1 MTSLVT
7 EHFGVPA
14 GERDARAQDFAR
26 RRAAHELAGRT
37 VWAAAALPQGRDA
50 AERLTSCLLWAADSG
65 VRAGRID
72 VAGEESLE
80 PLAQFLDAMLRGTAA
95 PLARPGDADEHLC
108 EDCVGASEALMGAD
122 VRADDVVVL
131 HDPLTALLAQAIR
144 ERGAYAIWHVSVQAA
159 APEEAVTA
167 ALEFMRR
174 FTGGVDAF
182 VATSAGQV
190 TAAVPAAGVVAA
202 KEVEMPP
209 AAPGDHAAGPYES
222 LGWTGLLA
230 DVVQGRH
237 GESVGGTLHA
247 RPVVAAR

>member
-7 EHFGVPA
+7 EHFGAPS

-37 VWAAAALPQGRDA
+37 VWAAAALPRGRDA
-50 AERLTSCLLWAADSG
+50 AERLASGLGWAAGSG

-72 VAGEESLE
+72 VTAEEPLE

-95 PLARPGDADEHLC
+95 PLTRPGDADERLC
-108 EDCVGASEALMGAD
+108 AECIGASEALMGAD

-131 HDPLTALLAQAIR
+131 HDPLTALFAQAIR
-144 ERGAYAIWHVSVQAA
+144 ERGAFAVWHVSVTAA
-159 APEEAVTA
+159 APEEAATA
-167 ALEFMRR
+167 ALGFLRR
-174 FTGGVDAF
+174 FTAGMDAY
-182 VATSAGQV
+182 VATSAGRL

-202 KEVEMPP
+202 KEVEMP
-209 AAPGDHAAGPYES
+209 AAPGDPAAGPYES
-222 LGWTGLLA
+222 LGWSGLLA

-237 GESVGGTLHA
+237 GECVGGTLHV